1 MRDARAEGVV
11 RLPRIRHGL
20 VLALVVLVGGC
31 GVVQDRRGDEQP
43 VIAPVEGDGPGAPTQ
58 EEGAGVTERDARHR
72 ETGTALSPAAASL
85 LTSARGMLRA
95 GNTERALNLA
105 QRAQR
110 ISPDAAEVYYRMAQI
125 YQKDSDHAR
134 AEQFALKGISKAGN
148 DPALRQRGWS
158 MLAEIRASRGDRAG
172 AREARERAAQVQD

>member
-1 MRDARAEGVV
+1 MRDAKGNGNVA
-11 RLPRIRHGL
+11 LSRIQQGI
-20 VLALVVLVGGC
+20 VLLFIVLVGGC
-31 GVVQDRRGDEQP
+31 SVVKDRPGDDQ
-43 VIAPVEGDGPGAPTQ
+43 VIIAPVETDRSEERGQ
-58 EEGAGVTERDARHR
+58 EEDAGVPERDARQR

-148 DPALRQRGWS
+148 DPGLRRTGWS
-158 MLAEIRASRGDRAG
+158 MLAEIRDSRGDREG
-172 AREARERAAQVQD
+172 ARAARERASRVQN